1 MSWRWL
7 AGVSSC
13 FPLLSSIFLAFIPE
27 SPSWLVTQGRLEQA
41 RASLTWLRGNN
52 YDIEEEFAKL
62 KESYTKTQMKGSAE
76 SVNLAQKGKH
86 LVRQL
91 SRPDVFKPLLLVNF
105 LMLLQQFT
113 GIATTTYYAV
123 ELLGDGKY
131 LDKYSAT
138 IIYGFIRWNI
148 KTRQNFQD
156 KFPGSPAH
164 LWVGCC

>member
-1 MSWRWL
+1 M
-7 AGVSSC
+7 AGVSC
-13 FPLLSSIFLAFIPE
+13 GFPLLSSLLLFFIPE

-41 RASLTWLRGNN
+41 RESLAWLRGTD
-52 YDIEEEFAKL
+52 YDISDEFAKL
-62 KESYTKTQMKGSAE
+62 EESYRKTQTKNSDQ
-76 SVNLAQKGKH
+76 SISLVHRGKD

-91 SRPDVFKPLLLVNF
+91 SRPDVFKPLLLVNI

-138 IIYGFIRWNI
+138 IIYGFIR
-148 KTRQNFQD
+148 
-156 KFPGSPAH
+156 
-164 LWVGCC
+164 